1 MCKVVIE
8 QPKEKAGFIICNH
21 LYSRQSEIF
30 TTPVLLDEL
39 RQYGLD
45 ISEEELQDEINTLID
60 DGAVSQR
67 VGYYKRM
74 AML

>member
-8 QPKEKAGFIICNH
+8 RPREKAGFIIFNH
-21 LYSRQSEIF
+21 LYSRKSEIF
-30 TTPVLLDEL
+30 TIHDLLNEL
-39 RQYGLD
+39 MQYGLN
-45 ISEEELQDEINTLID
+45 ISETELQNEINILID

-67 VGYYKRM
+67 VGHYKRV

>member
-8 QPKEKAGFIICNH
+8 RPREKTGFIIFNH
-21 LYSRQSEIF
+21 LYSRKSEIF
-30 TTPVLLDEL
+30 TIHDLLNEL
-39 RQYGLD
+39 MQYGLN
-45 ISEEELQDEINTLID
+45 ITETELQNEINILID

-67 VGYYKRM
+67 VGHYKRV

>member
-1 MCKVVIE
+1 MCKVVIK
-8 QPKEKAGFIICNH
+8 QPQEKAGFIICNH
-21 LYSRQSEIF
+21 LYSRQSERF
-30 TTPVLLDEL
+30 TTPVLLNEL

-45 ISEEELQDEINTLID
+45 LSEEELQDEINMLID
-60 DGAVSQR
+60 DGAISQR